1 MMAPALHPW
10 VRDDVARLT
19 RAGVPPTLAEV
30 VWLAELCR
38 AAHTPP
44 GRESWVDT
52 SAPLRFAGVSFWP
65 LHMLAQGWF
74 VRWFAAFEG
83 QPDMQAGVYLFAHTR
98 SKPGDTS
105 LRDLGDM
112 DAVAVAVGD
121 WMRELPVPEADL
133 PELTERLRRMGA
145 SDEVPPPPKQSAAGA
160 AGDDAAG
167 ATPEER
173 AAMLCAQFQGTTPEY
188 WLTGCSERAAM
199 MMAAARIAGENADGC
214 WANSPERARRMAS
227 YMNAVK
233 WVARRGMG
241 LDEKAG

>member
-1 MMAPALHPW
+1 MIAPALHQW

-30 VWLAELCR
+30 VWLADLCR

-44 GRESWVDT
+44 GRESYQDPA
-52 SAPLRFAGVSFWP
+52 APLRFAGVEFWP

-83 QPDMQAGVYLFAHTR
+83 QPEIQTGVYLFAHTR
-98 SKPGDTS
+98 SRPGDAS
-105 LRDLGDM
+105 LRELGDM
-112 DAVAVAVGD
+112 DAVADAVAG
-121 WMRELPVPEADL
+121 WMRDLPIPEADL
-133 PELTERLRRMGA
+133 PDLAERLRRMSA
-145 SDEVPPPPKQSAAGA
+145 SDDVPPVPKGGA
-160 AGDDAAG
+160 EIDQADAAG

-173 AAMLCAQFQGTTPEY
+173 AAMLCGVFQGTSPEY
-188 WLTGCSERAAM
+188 WLTGCSERQAVT
-199 MMAAARIAGENADGC
+199 MAAAKVAGENGGGC
-214 WANSPERARRMAS
+214 WANSPERTRRIAS

-241 LDEKAG
+241 LEGEAG